1 MLYFL
6 NEALNVRL
14 QKWVPLSMII
24 ALGVLDLANMLGLEK
39 STTTLGSLVLVA
51 LASTYLET

>member
-6 NEALNVRL
+6 NEASNVQL
-14 QKWVPLSMII
+14 KNWVPLSMII